1 MHNAKQLAQIIIDA
15 VNKHYENY
23 VSEDG
28 KSVITEEMI
37 SSLNNILEKGFS
49 LYNYM
54 AEHKL
59 YDGYPELTANMNEV
73 AKYIKKLA
81 NTKANAEKLTLE
93 NTYPIWQS
101 AMVTVA
107 AMANS
112 VLDIEAAESF

>member
-59 YDGYPELTANMNEV
+59 YEGHPELTASMNEV
-73 AKYIKKLA
+73 AKYINKLA
-81 NTKANAEKLTLE
+81 NTKTNAKKLTLE
-93 NTYPIWQS
+93 NTYPLWQC
-101 AMVTVA
+101 AMVAVA
-107 AMANS
+107 VMSNS
-112 VLDIEAAESF
+112 TLDIEAAESF